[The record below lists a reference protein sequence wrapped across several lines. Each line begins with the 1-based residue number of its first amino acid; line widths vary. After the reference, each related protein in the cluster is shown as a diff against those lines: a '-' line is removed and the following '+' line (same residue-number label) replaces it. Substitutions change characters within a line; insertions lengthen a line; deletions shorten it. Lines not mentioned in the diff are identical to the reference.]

1 MGAMDLKKVCRD
13 MRLHQGGNKEAL
25 RMRVE
30 NFIDHNH
37 NKIYIQVVPS
47 DRPYTPGETITPGFV
62 DEIFEQML
70 ETDINIPT
78 PLLLI
83 DYETRPASHRDDFI
97 LKFIRD
103 NCVPLE
109 YDAGVAEGEVGRMHV
124 NLAKFKRMLM
134 REFGLKRP
142 SIEGTAA
149 ANRALDASMRVGGTS
164 HVDPPAIDKGF
175 DAHLCARLLMVL
187 IDPDLAGD
195 LARINEG
202 DNSRAEIEAGDPWD
216 LGVAIAFND
225 DTFKPPNFR
234 PDNIDVS
241 SLDPSRAPEKEYS
254 GAFLKAK
261 LSALKSLY
269 AKSKTTQR

>member
-1 MGAMDLKKVCRD
+1 MGAADLKRACRD
-13 MRLHQGGNKEAL
+13 MKLHQGGNKEAL
-25 RMRVE
+25 SMRVE

-37 NKIYIQVVPS
+37 NKIYIQV
-47 DRPYTPGETITPGFV
+47 
-62 DEIFEQML
+62 
-70 ETDINIPT
+70 TDINIPT

-83 DYETRPASHRDDFI
+83 DYVTRPASHRDDFI

-109 YDAGVAEGEVGRMHV
+109 DDAGVAEGEVGRMHV
-124 NLAKFKRMLM
+124 NLTKFKRMLM

-149 ANRALDASMRVGGTS
+149 ANRALGASMRVGGTS

-175 DAHLCARLLMVL
+175 DAHLCARLLKVL

-216 LGVAIAFND
+216 IDPPRYVNILPPGVMRDFFIC
-225 DTFKPPNFR
+225 
-234 PDNIDVS
+234 
-241 SLDPSRAPEKEYS
+241 
-254 GAFLKAK
+254 K
-261 LSALKSLY
+261 L
-269 AKSKTTQR
+269 